1 IKPINHQTNM
11 QPESLLS
18 HDDDAYGKNQGAVV
32 PPIFQNSLFVFEDWE
47 AIDEAFDH
55 PADVPIYTRG
65 TNPTVKLVEEKLA
78 KLAKGE
84 KARLFASGMGAISSA
99 ILYCVQQ
106 GSHIVSGQQIYGPA
120 NNFMNDYLGEK
131 CGIDITYVDGTP
143 DSFAAAIRPE
153 TSLFYLE
160 SPGSVKFLI
169 QNLSAIAQIAKA
181 NGIKTVIDNT
191 WATPLYQQP
200 LAMGIDLEV
209 HSCSKYLGGHSDI
222 VSGVIIGKK
231 QDLDAIQ
238 LREQAWL
245 GAKMAPFEA
254 WLLLRS
260 LRTLPARLRQ
270 HAQSAKIIANFLE
283 AHPKVGQVYYPGLT
297 SFPDHELA
305 KKQMDGFTGLLSFEL
320 ISEDLGAIKE
330 FVNRLVYFKLGV
342 SWGGHESLI
351 YPPAISYL
359 KEQTPEQFNAMGIAP
374 GLMRIS
380 VGLEHIEDLLEDL
393 EQALIVV

>member
-1 IKPINHQTNM
+1 M

-18 HDDDAYGKNQGAVV
+18 HDDDAYAKNQGAVV
-32 PPIFQNSLFVFEDWE
+32 PPIFQNSLFVFEDWD
-47 AIDEAFDH
+47 AIDLAFDH
-55 PADVPIYTRG
+55 PTDVPIYTRG

-99 ILYCVQQ
+99 ILHCIQQ

-120 NNFMNDYLGEK
+120 NNFMNDYLVEK
-131 CGIDITYVDGTP
+131 CGVRITYVDGSP
-143 DSFAAAIRPE
+143 ESFATAIRPE

-160 SPGSVKFLI
+160 SPGSVKFPI
-169 QNLSAIAQIAKA
+169 QNLSAIAEIAKK

-245 GAKMAPFEA
+245 AAKMAPFEA
-254 WLLLRS
+254 WLLLRG
-260 LRTLPARLRQ
+260 LRTLPTRLRQ
-270 HAQSAKIIANFLE
+270 HAESAQTVAGFLE
-283 AHPKVGQVYYPGLT
+283 
-297 SFPDHELA
+297 
-305 KKQMDGFTGLLSFEL
+305 
-320 ISEDLGAIKE
+320 
-330 FVNRLVYFKLGV
+330 
-342 SWGGHESLI
+342 
-351 YPPAISYL
+351 
-359 KEQTPEQFNAMGIAP
+359 
-374 GLMRIS
+374 
-380 VGLEHIEDLLEDL
+380 
-393 EQALIVV
+393 

>member
-1 IKPINHQTNM
+1 MKPA
-11 QPESLLS
+11 SLLS
-18 HDDDAYGKNQGAVV
+18 HDDDTYAKNQGAVV
-32 PPIFQNSLFVFEDWE
+32 PPIFQNSLFVFEDWD

-99 ILYCVQQ
+99 IMHCIQQ

-120 NNFMNDYLGEK
+120 NNFMNDYLVEK
-131 CGIDITYVDGTP
+131 CGISITYVDGSP
-143 DSFAAAIRPE
+143 ESFAAAIRPE

-160 SPGSVKFLI
+160 SPGSVKFPI
-169 QNLSAIAQIAKA
+169 QDLQAIADLAKA
-181 NGIKTVIDNT
+181 KGIKTVIDNT

-200 LAMGIDLEV
+200 LVMGIDLEV

-222 VSGVIIGKK
+222 VSGVVIGKK

-238 LREQAWL
+238 LREQAWM

-260 LRTLPARLRQ
+260 LRTLPVRLHQ
-270 HAQSAKIIANFLE
+270 HAENASKVATFLE
-283 AHPKVGQVYYPGLT
+283 NHPKVGSVYYPGLT

-305 KKQMDGFTGLLSFEL
+305 KKQMSGFTGLLSFEL
-320 ISEDLGAIKE
+320 LSEDFVKIKS

-359 KEQTPEQFNAMGIAP
+359 KEQTPEQFKAMGIAP

-380 VGLEHIEDLLEDL
+380 VGLEDVGDLLEDL
-393 EQALIVV
+393 EQALTLV

>member
-1 IKPINHQTNM
+1 MKPA
-11 QPESLLS
+11 SLLS
-18 HDDDAYGKNQGAVV
+18 HDDDAYAKNQGAVV
-32 PPIFQNSLFVFEDWE
+32 PPIFQNSLFVFEDWD
-47 AIDEAFDH
+47 AIDQAFDQ
-55 PADVPIYTRG
+55 AAEVPIYTRG

-78 KLAKGE
+78 RLAKGE

-99 ILYCVQQ
+99 ILHCVKQ

-120 NNFMNDYLGEK
+120 NNFMNDYLVEK
-131 CGIDITYVDGTP
+131 CGVSISYVDGSP
-143 DSFAAAIRPE
+143 ESFAAAVRPE

-160 SPGSVKFLI
+160 SPGSVKFPI
-169 QNLSAIAQIAKA
+169 QDLPAIASIAQEK
-181 NGIKTVIDNT
+181 GIKTVIDNT
-191 WATPLYQQP
+191 WATPLYQQA
-200 LAMGIDLEV
+200 LTMGIDLEV

-222 VSGVIIGKK
+222 VSGVVIGKK

-260 LRTLPARLRQ
+260 LRTLPVRLRQ
-270 HAQSAKIIANFLE
+270 HAENAHKVATFLE
-283 AHPKVGQVYYPGLT
+283 GHPKVGPVYYPGLI
-297 SFPDHELA
+297 SFPDHTLA
-305 KKQMDGFTGLLSFEL
+305 KKQMSGFTGLLSFEL
-320 ISEDLGAIKE
+320 LSEDFTQIKQ
-330 FVNRLVYFKLGV
+330 FVNQLVYFKLGV

-359 KEQTPEQFNAMGIAP
+359 KEQTPEQFKAMGIAP

-380 VGLEHIEDLLEDL
+380 VGLEDAEDLIADL
-393 EQALIVV
+393 ESALLGI